1 MWKNEK
7 SGLLD
12 RDFTYILE
20 AAKKDP
26 NIEELVLFGSRA
38 MGNYKPGSDVD
49 LAVKGEIIDRST
61 IRRLSECLNEELPLP
76 YFFDV
81 LDYNTIENEML
92 KTHID
97 RFGVV
102 IYQKNKDYQAEFFK
116 AGLVREKNL

>member
-12 RDFTYILE
+12 RDFTFILE

-49 LAVKGEIIDRST
+49 LAVKGENVDRST
-61 IRRLSECLNEELPLP
+61 IRRLSECINEELPLP

-81 LDYNTIENEML
+81 LDYNTIENEAL

-97 RFGVV
+97 RHGIV
-102 IYQKNKDYQAEFFK
+102 IYRKNAAHHAEFLTV
-116 AGLVREKNL
+116 GMVREKDN

>member
-7 SGLLD
+7 NGLLD
-12 RDFTYILE
+12 RDFTYILV
-20 AAKKDP
+20 AAKKDL

-49 LAVKGEIIDRST
+49 LAVKGENVDRSS
-61 IRRLSECLNEELPLP
+61 IRRLSDCLNEELPLP

-81 LDYNTIENEML
+81 LDYNTIENEAL

-97 RFGVV
+97 RYGVV
-102 IYQKNKDYQAEFFK
+102 IYQKNKDYKAEVFQT
-116 AGLVREKNL
+116 GLVREKKR

>member
-20 AAKKDP
+20 AARRDP

-49 LAVKGEIIDRST
+49 LAVKGENINRSS
-61 IRRLSECLNEELPLP
+61 IRRLSECLNEDLPLP

-81 LDYNTIENEML
+81 LDYNTIENEAL
-92 KTHID
+92 KIHID
-97 RFGVV
+97 IFGVV
-102 IYQKNKDYQAEFFK
+102 IYQKNKE
-116 AGLVREKNL
+116 